1 MKTEHKSYELTHP
14 RDQLHLYGYNEYFN
28 YFKNLYLKKK
38 LPNVILLN
46 GNKGLG
52 KATFVYHFVNFML
65 NKDESKE
72 YSIDNFSINPESTTY
87 KLICNNT
94 HPNFFLLDN
103 SETAEKIKIS
113 ETRNLINFLNKSTY
127 HRNLK
132 VVIIDNIEF
141 LNINSSNALLKSLEE
156 PSLNTYYFI
165 INNNTNLLETIK
177 SRSIQF
183 DIYLDKTNRKKI
195 LNYLLKDD
203 FPSIDIDNLEDKFYF
218 DTPGNI
224 FLYLSVFKDS
234 NIDITKNFKE
244 SILFLLDIYKK
255 DKSSQHINIISTFL
269 EIFFNQMSI
278 NNVKNANKYFYTKYK
293 TLNIIDNMKKF
304 NLDKNNFISSLT
316 DAINN
321 EAR

>member
-1 MKTEHKSYELTHP
+1 MKTEHKFYELTHP

-28 YFKNLYLKKK
+28 YFKDLYLKKK

-65 NKDESKE
+65 TKDESKG
-72 YSIDNFSINPESTTY
+72 YSIDNFSINPESSTY

-103 SETAEKIKIS
+103 SESGEKIKIS
-113 ETRNLINFLNKSTY
+113 ETKNLINFLNKSTY

-183 DIYLDKTNRKKI
+183 DIYLDKVNRKKI

-203 FPSIDIDNLEDKFYF
+203 FPNIDIDSLEDKFYF

-224 FLYLSVFKDS
+224 YLYLSVFKDS

-255 DKSSQHINIISTFL
+255 DKNSQYINIISTFL

-278 NNVKNANKYFYTKYK
+278 NKVKNVNKYFYTKYK

-316 DAINN
+316 DVINN